1 MAEKVASS
9 YESGGSSGGPLRKY
23 KKDNKAAPF
32 VPKGKAFYLSKTL
45 ADYLHVVEGPQE
57 LLICCPNQM
66 RSNNIFV
73 VIMAAMKRVDDAEL
87 FSLYSD
93 PGNRMR
99 VDVRAV
105 KPQGDDVDAVAAY
118 VEPDPVVEV
127 MSNIVAEYLDI
138 QHGPQTCLVVVSG
151 THDGDHLWLSVT
163 ESCKRILNGCS
174 EIKVAIDYENKVFV
188 KCPNEDAAVVLCS
201 FYAIVDGAREY
212 RFHKVLDLD
221 FPVLDFG
228 ETIEIR
234 ETQDRINVLVRRNRQ
249 NEERAA
255 AEAAASEANPVVVSD
270 DSDDGLGE
278 EEATLLLVLIS
289 YSRLSFHHKGHSS
302 AMSSATGKGDASGSG
317 SKRAYVLAMFR
328 LASEHLFLLD
338 VHVYVLYIF
347 FLLMAKCF
355 NYVVCT

>member
-1 MAEKVASS
+1 
-9 YESGGSSGGPLRKY
+9 
-23 KKDNKAAPF
+23 
-32 VPKGKAFYLSKTL
+32 
-45 ADYLHVVEGPQE
+45 
-57 LLICCPNQM
+57 M

-317 SKRAYVLAMFR
+317 SKRAYVLAMFSF
-328 LASEHLFLLD
+328 LATKLD
-338 VHVYVLYIF
+338 RDCIYMYNDHVLTVPVELVAGMPNSDAVSF
-347 FLLMAKCF
+347 A
-355 NYVVCT
+355 